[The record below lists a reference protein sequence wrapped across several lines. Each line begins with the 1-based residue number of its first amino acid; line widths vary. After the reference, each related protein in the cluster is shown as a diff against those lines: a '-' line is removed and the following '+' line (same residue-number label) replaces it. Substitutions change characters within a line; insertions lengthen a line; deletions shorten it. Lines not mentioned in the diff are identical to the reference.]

1 MEQTMSAN
9 CESEYLKIHIID
21 YLRMLSID
29 PIPE

>member
-1 MEQTMSAN
+1 MEHTMSGN
-9 CESEYLKIHIID
+9 CESEYMKIHTID